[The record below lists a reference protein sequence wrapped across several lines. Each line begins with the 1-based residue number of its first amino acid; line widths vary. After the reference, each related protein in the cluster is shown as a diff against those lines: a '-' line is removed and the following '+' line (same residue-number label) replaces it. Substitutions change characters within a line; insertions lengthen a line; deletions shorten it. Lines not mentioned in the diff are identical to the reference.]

1 MDPPRKVQAQTWIQ
15 DEIRE
20 HPELGDREDS
30 SPNGGSTAPTTNAGT
45 PVPGPSNGKI
55 KLVFNANALANG
67 GSSGSISIG
76 SGAAPSRACQAAR

>member
-1 MDPPRKVQAQTWIQ
+1 MIQ

-20 HPELGDREDS
+20 HPELGDGEDS

-67 GSSGSISIG
+67 GSSGRQSDDE
-76 SGAAPSRACQAAR
+76 